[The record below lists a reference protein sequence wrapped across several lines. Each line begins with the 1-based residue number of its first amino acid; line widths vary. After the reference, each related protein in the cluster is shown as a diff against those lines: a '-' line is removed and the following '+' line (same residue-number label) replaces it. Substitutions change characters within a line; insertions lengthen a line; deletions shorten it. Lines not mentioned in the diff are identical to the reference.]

1 MKQSE
6 LINHIRQE
14 VDKAALEKKKDAVN
28 MYLVIKH
35 AKESRHIDPVE
46 FPLSIGRNES
56 YSTKFKKGLRLA
68 SVIEERGL

>member
-14 VDKAALEKKKDAVN
+14 VEKAALEKKKDAVN

-35 AKESRHIDPVE
+35 AEELRHIDPVE
-46 FPLSIGRNES
+46 FSLSIGRNES
-56 YSTKFKKGLRLA
+56 YSSEFRKGLRLA